1 MSDTYDD
8 NQAELA
14 DVIGKVAGASMV
26 THYVVV
32 AAVLD
37 SDGDETTH
45 LITSPGLP
53 LWQAHG
59 LLSFEA
65 AATNPPPVWTDDG
78 EDADD

>member
-32 AAVLD
+32 VAVID

-65 AATNPPPVWTDDG
+65 AGTIPQPVWAND
-78 EDADD
+78 EQEQP